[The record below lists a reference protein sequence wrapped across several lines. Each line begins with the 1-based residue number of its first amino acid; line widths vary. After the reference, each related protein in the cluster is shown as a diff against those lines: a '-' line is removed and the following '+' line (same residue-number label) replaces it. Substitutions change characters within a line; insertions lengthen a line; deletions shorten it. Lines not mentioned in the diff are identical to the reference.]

1 MMEIINVNVR
11 ILILYLKKAL
21 NTLLIILTIGS
32 LLAVLIATD
41 AVKEGFAAT
50 SPGTML
56 QLRTSHVRT
65 KEDEEDEKKLLS
77 LINQDLIHMTG
88 SSLY

>member
-1 MMEIINVNVR
+1 VSGNKIFISAAR
-11 ILILYLKKAL
+11 SLFI
-21 NTLLIILTIGS
+21 LLI
-32 LLAVLIATD
+32 AVIIATD
-41 AVKEGFAAT
+41 AIKEGFAAT

-56 QLRTSHVRT
+56 QLRTSHVPT
-65 KEDEEDEKKLLS
+65 QEDEENEKKLLS

>member
-1 MMEIINVNVR
+1 MFR
-11 ILILYLKKAL
+11 FW
-21 NTLLIILTIGS
+21 LLFILTVATLI
-32 LLAVLIATD
+32 AVLIATD
-41 AVKEGFAAT
+41 AIKEGFAAT

-65 KEDEEDEKKLLS
+65 QEDEDDEKKLLS

-88 SSLY
+88 SSLF

>member
-1 MMEIINVNVR
+1 MIR
-11 ILILYLKKAL
+11 FF
-21 NTLLIILTIGS
+21 LLIILTIS
-32 LLAVLIATD
+32 FLLAVLIATD
-41 AVKEGFAAT
+41 AIKEGFAAT

-65 KEDEEDEKKLLS
+65 KEDEEDEKKLLA

-88 SSLY
+88 SSLF

>member
-1 MMEIINVNVR
+1 MIR
-11 ILILYLKKAL
+11 FC
-21 NTLLIILTIGS
+21 LLIILTIAS

-56 QLRTSHVRT
+56 QLRTSRVRT
-65 KEDEEDEKKLLS
+65 KEDEDYEQNVLPHI
-77 LINQDLIHMTG
+77 INRDLIHMTG
-88 SSLY
+88 SGLF

>member
-1 MMEIINVNVR
+1 MLR
-11 ILILYLKKAL
+11 FLLQILFTLA
-21 NTLLIILTIGS
+21 LLIAII
-32 LLAVLIATD
+32 IATD
-41 AVKEGFAAT
+41 AIKEGFAAT

-65 KEDEEDEKKLLS
+65 QEDEDDEKKLLS

>member
-1 MMEIINVNVR
+1 M
-11 ILILYLKKAL
+11 LKFCL
-21 NTLLIILTIGS
+21 QVIFTLAA

-41 AVKEGFAAT
+41 AIKEGFAAT

>member
-1 MMEIINVNVR
+1 MLRFLLQIIFT
-11 ILILYLKKAL
+11 LA
-21 NTLLIILTIGS
+21 LLIAVIIG
-32 LLAVLIATD
+32 TD
-41 AVKEGFAAT
+41 AIKEGFAAT

-65 KEDEEDEKKLLS
+65 QEDQEDEKKLLA
-77 LINQDLIHMTG
+77 LINQDLIQMTG

>member
-1 MMEIINVNVR
+1 MLEFLLQIIFT
-11 ILILYLKKAL
+11 LA
-21 NTLLIILTIGS
+21 LLIAII
-32 LLAVLIATD
+32 IATD
-41 AVKEGFAAT
+41 AIKEGFAAT

-65 KEDEEDEKKLLS
+65 QEDEDDEKKLLS

>member
-1 MMEIINVNVR
+1 MLGFLLQIIFTLA
-11 ILILYLKKAL
+11 ILIA
-21 NTLLIILTIGS
+21 I
-32 LLAVLIATD
+32 LIATD
-41 AVKEGFAAT
+41 AIKEGFAAT
-50 SPGTML
+50 SPGTLL

-65 KEDEEDEKKLLS
+65 QEDEDDEKKLLS

>member
-1 MMEIINVNVR
+1 MIQFF
-11 ILILYLKKAL
+11 
-21 NTLLIILTIGS
+21 LLIILTIAS

-41 AVKEGFAAT
+41 AIKEGFAAT

-65 KEDEEDEKKLLS
+65 KEDEDYEQNVLPHI
-77 LINQDLIHMTG
+77 INQDLIHMTG
-88 SSLY
+88 SGLF

>member
-1 MMEIINVNVR
+1 MFR
-11 ILILYLKKAL
+11 FW
-21 NTLLIILTIGS
+21 LLFILTVATLI
-32 LLAVLIATD
+32 AVLIATD

-65 KEDEEDEKKLLS
+65 KEDEKDEKKLLS

>member
-1 MMEIINVNVR
+1 M
-11 ILILYLKKAL
+11 LKFC
-21 NTLLIILTIGS
+21 LLIILIIAS
-32 LLAVLIATD
+32 LLAILIATD
-41 AVKEGFAAT
+41 AIKEGFAAT

-88 SSLY
+88 SSLF

>member
-1 MMEIINVNVR
+1 MIR
-11 ILILYLKKAL
+11 FC
-21 NTLLIILTIGS
+21 LLIILTFAL
-32 LLAVLIATD
+32 LLAVLMATD

-65 KEDEEDEKKLLS
+65 KEDEEDEKKSLA

>member
-1 MMEIINVNVR
+1 MFRFLLLFILTVA
-11 ILILYLKKAL
+11 ILI
-21 NTLLIILTIGS
+21 
-32 LLAVLIATD
+32 AVLIATD
-41 AVKEGFAAT
+41 AIKEGFAAT

-65 KEDEEDEKKLLS
+65 KEDEDDEKKLLS

>member
-1 MMEIINVNVR
+1 MFR
-11 ILILYLKKAL
+11 FW
-21 NTLLIILTIGS
+21 LLFILTVATLI
-32 LLAVLIATD
+32 AVLIATD

-88 SSLY
+88 SSLF